1 MVLLNDSLTKLTLCM
16 QYMYIHRKTGLVPWG
31 GGGGGGGMH
40 FDGTILD
47 GRGSLKHHLCQI
59 LFKLAQVISKIFPI
73 IHIGKTGIN
82 VFLQINILG
91 PAAQLVAILTTD
103 PGVVTLKFNPGPVPY
118 FSGD

>member
-31 GGGGGGGMH
+31 GGGMH
-40 FDGTILD
+40 FDRTILD

-59 LFKLAQVISKIFPI
+59 LFKLAQMISKIFPI
-73 IHIGKTGIN
+73 LHIGKTGTSTGIN

-103 PGVVTLKFNPGPVPY
+103 PGVVTLKFDPGPVPY